1 MAADFRGRSHCEVL
15 QIPCILTAI
24 INVTPTQT
32 DVQGFIEIP
41 QHSPIAIS
49 EASQVSVQTLRA
61 IADDVPEQSLLTVD
75 PLVAEDPDNGWTR
88 DSPAGMDK
96 GDNFNEQPSASI
108 AKRKP
113 KQHPNSTGNSSNR
126 TKHSSDQDQGTGTC
140 SAPGNQS
147 QSPTKVQEN
156 ESLSTPCY
164 NLQRNR
170 PGIVI
175 PQPATVN
182 NFKTKAPNV
191 CELGN
196 KNALNAAD
204 LKQDGSKMANSSKF
218 KHKRTRPPSPSSSS
232 SCGSQKGG
240 GPKLLPSIS
249 QDLWGSRDF
258 QRPRKPSSSFTNR
271 AFPEPASSRSET
283 NEQRFMREVFP
294 ELVKKNSVWARSATS
309 FTQDNFRSFPSPQTP
324 RKSPLAVP
332 AESRPDGPNAH
343 HEVAAVQKKSLWSA
357 PKVLR
362 SQGFESNEGVRLTE
376 KSKIKAVSALKCGT
390 GLKLERAEVAKDF
403 EELQGRSV
411 LPATGDAASVRCE
424 TPENLR
430 AENEPFELPR
440 KKLRASKAS
449 LAIDS
454 RLETV
459 KPWRNFWHIPGRSLN
474 KTTEHDKRPVA
485 GSKVAK
491 ENALQGDPEAIDSR
505 LETVKPWI
513 NFWHIPGRSLNK
525 TTGHDKRPV
534 AGSKV
539 AKENALQG
547 DPKAIDSRLETVKP
561 RSNFWHIP
569 GRSLN
574 KTTGHDKRPV
584 AGSKVAKEKALP
596 EPPATSAE
604 LSYSTDE
611 ENISWVESLWRQ
623 RQAALRSRKVPR
635 TYPSHKVSKPP
646 ALEKKSNAPI
656 EPPKGGL
663 DHKAKHAGVQTYDVQ
678 QEVEDAIVPRSLMGM
693 IGKSI
698 SLNKTGKKRLRKAFH
713 AKEEEVQFMD
723 LSLKQALGTGA
734 ITFGHYFSTD
744 TTTLGV
750 MRLGPRSEKTLSAN
764 NDHDMFLYAV
774 DTGVKIT
781 TLGGTWML
789 LPKGSTFYIKRG
801 LPFSL
806 KNLSETMVKIV
817 CVLTKPSMADAV
829 P

>member
-1 MAADFRGRSHCEVL
+1 MQQCQETFTLSSPEWSRKYGEMDSIERSPDDSPHPRQSKAARQSSFLFVENVRRMDTKAGSPTNYSIQRYFNS
-15 QIPCILTAI
+15 I

-32 DVQGFIEIP
+32 DVQGLIGIP

-49 EASQVSVQTLRA
+49 EASQVSVQTPRA

-75 PLVAEDPDNGWTR
+75 PLVAKEPDDSAVVKSPQRRVSQRLAIAFPYNGWTK

-96 GDNFNEQPSASI
+96 DEQPSEQPNEQPSASS

-126 TKHSSDQDQGTGTC
+126 TKHSSDQDRGTGTC

-156 ESLSTPCY
+156 ESLGDRTPCY
-164 NLQRNR
+164 NLRRNR
-170 PGIVI
+170 PGIVK

-204 LKQDGSKMANSSKF
+204 VKQEGSKMANSSKF

-240 GPKLLPSIS
+240 GPELLPLIS
-249 QDLWGSRDF
+249 RDLWSSRDF
-258 QRPRKPSSSFTNR
+258 QRPRKPFSSFANR
-271 AFPEPASSRSET
+271 AFPEPASARSET

-294 ELVKKNSVWARSATS
+294 ELVKKNSVWARLGTTV
-309 FTQDNFRSFPSPQTP
+309 TQDNFRSFPSPQTP

-332 AESRPDGPNAH
+332 AESRPDGPSGH
-343 HEVAAVQKKSLWSA
+343 HEGAAVQKKSLWST

-362 SQGFESNEGVRLTE
+362 SQGSESNEGVGLTE

-390 GLKLERAEVAKDF
+390 SLQLERAEVAKDF
-403 EELQGRSV
+403 EELQGKAV
-411 LPATGDAASVRCE
+411 LPVTGDAAPVRCE
-424 TPENLR
+424 TPENLG
-430 AENEPFELPR
+430 AENEAFELPR

-459 KPWRNFWHIPGRSLN
+459 KPWKNFWHIS
-474 KTTEHDKRPVA
+474 
-485 GSKVAK
+485 
-491 ENALQGDPEAIDSR
+491 
-505 LETVKPWI
+505 
-513 NFWHIPGRSLNK
+513 GRSLNK
-525 TTGHDKRPV
+525 TTGHDK
-534 AGSKV
+534 S
-539 AKENALQG
+539 
-547 DPKAIDSRLETVKP
+547 
-561 RSNFWHIP
+561 
-569 GRSLN
+569 
-574 KTTGHDKRPV
+574 PV

-604 LSYSTDE
+604 LLDSTGE
-611 ENISWVESLWRQ
+611 ENISWIESLWRQ
-623 RQAALRSRKVPR
+623 RKSALRSRKFPS

-646 ALEKKSNAPI
+646 ALGKKSNPPT

-663 DHKAKHAGVQTYDVQ
+663 DHKAKDATVQTYDVQ
-678 QEVEDAIVPRSLMGM
+678 KEVKDAIAQTSFMCM

-698 SLNKTGKKRLRKAFH
+698 NLNRTEKKHLRKAFH

-723 LSLKQALGTGA
+723 LSRKQALGNGA
-734 ITFGHYFSTD
+734 IVFGHYFSTD
-744 TTTLGV
+744 TATFGV
-750 MRLGPRSEKTLSAN
+750 MRLDPSSEKALSAN

-774 DTGVKIT
+774 DTGVNIT

-789 LPKGSTFYIKRG
+789 LPKGSTFYISRG
-801 LPFSL
+801 LPFRL
-806 KNLSETMVKIV
+806 KNLSETMVKILY
-817 CVLTKPSMADAV
+817 VLTEPSTADPV
-829 P
+829 T